1 MFKRYVDLRVA
12 AHFPEPLPITVFHGC
27 AQQLELNS
35 SNIFKDTFVQGSPQ
49 WKTLHMHFPDLSSDR
64 LSTVGRLLLC
74 LAAPLTSPFEVRPG
88 REPINTE
95 ESQVSK
101 NALSGGR
108 HSQLLLSML
117 AHPHLLQHTAQDLI
131 LGKSLWECD
140 AVRRFTFKIFIFCN
154 RVI

>member
-1 MFKRYVDLRVA
+1 
-12 AHFPEPLPITVFHGC
+12 
-27 AQQLELNS
+27 
-35 SNIFKDTFVQGSPQ
+35 
-49 WKTLHMHFPDLSSDR
+49 MHFPDLSSER

-74 LAAPLTSPFEVRPG
+74 LAAPLTSPFEVRLG

-117 AHPHLLQHTAQDLI
+117 AHPHLLQHTAQDLT
-131 LGKSLWECD
+131 LGKSL
-140 AVRRFTFKIFIFCN
+140 
-154 RVI
+154 